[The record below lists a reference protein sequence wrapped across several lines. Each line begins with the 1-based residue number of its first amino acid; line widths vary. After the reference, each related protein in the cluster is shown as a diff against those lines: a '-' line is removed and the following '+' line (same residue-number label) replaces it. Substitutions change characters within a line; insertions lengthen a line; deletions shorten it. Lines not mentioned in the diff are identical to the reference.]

1 MLHDNMSQACKAYFR
16 RRNKAC
22 WEHSTAQFGLA
33 RLCLDEENLAVL
45 KQLYW
50 WYTINVN
57 FKVKENIN
65 KNLRN

>member
-45 KQLYW
+45 KQL
-50 WYTINVN
+50 
-57 FKVKENIN
+57 
-65 KNLRN
+65 